1 LGAAPP
7 RKDMRVEKRHD
18 NGMEDQG
25 QVRRSADR
33 KPGEALGGAGAR
45 QEGENV
51 GARFYPHAY
60 AFMLVC
66 WLVLKA
72 YLIGIPLHL

>member
-1 LGAAPP
+1 MIMAWRTRGRLEEVPTESQ
-7 RKDMRVEKRHD
+7 EKLW
-18 NGMEDQG
+18 EE
-25 QVRRSADR
+25 QVQDR
-33 KPGEALGGAGAR
+33 KAR
-45 QEGENV
+45 IV